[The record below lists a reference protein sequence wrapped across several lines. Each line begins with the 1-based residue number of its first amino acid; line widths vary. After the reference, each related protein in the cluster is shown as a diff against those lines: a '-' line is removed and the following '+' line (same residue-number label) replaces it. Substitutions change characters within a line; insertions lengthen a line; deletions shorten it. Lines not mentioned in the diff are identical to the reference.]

1 MPYQPQRFIHAANVR
16 LDVPV
21 SVYLSE
27 QLTDD
32 LRHQLEDATLL
43 AFDCVV
49 ENCVERKVDYL
60 LLSGNLFVET
70 DRSLRAR
77 LALLRA
83 FRHLRDEGIPVFVL
97 PGDTDPAEAWR
108 AIPELPDN
116 VHVCFSSSPEPFDLK
131 RGERTIATVSASM
144 WYGETDAFGIRVIH
158 SSPDG
163 VEPFRIG
170 TVSRARYDESQRMA
184 TLTAAAEDNLI
195 SLDDDGDGD
204 EQSTNHREDGPDSAE
219 QSPSDYET
227 GFRIY
232 MQKLMREGRL
242 NYLAFGSEL
251 LRNEI
256 QLDTGL
262 VHCPGTTQPR
272 SQLEADC
279 GLCSLVTVDNSGN
292 ASSQEIN
299 TSAVDWKN
307 ITLRLD
313 STTELNQ
320 LLEQM
325 RDILVET
332 PCSPSD
338 RIWSVCWTLT
348 GPLPVLRNFVE
359 DDLELAVAVELDAL
373 EFEGR
378 PVRLLHQIRSLPDA
392 WDLDEP
398 QHLAQQYAD
407 LIPQDGDTRGNWL
420 RTLLNESELSEG
432 WSKRLEA
439 LAGGVDPERLL
450 AQLRND
456 GADWFVS
463 DLEELLP
470 AEVQGPELET
480 SEPAAMDS
488 GLVAAGL
495 DVEAEVEAEAM
506 STEGTSTLAVLTAN
520 DDDEHEQNAPNS

>member
-49 ENCVERKVDYL
+49 QNCVERKVDYL

-83 FRHLRDEGIPVFVL
+83 FRQLRDEGIPVFVL
-97 PGDTDPAEAWR
+97 PGDTDPPEAWR

-116 VHVCFSSSPEPFDLK
+116 VHVCFSSSPEPFDLT
-131 RGERTIATVSASM
+131 RGDRAIATVSASM

-163 VEPFRIG
+163 IEPFRIG

-184 TLTAAAEDNLI
+184 TLTADAEDNLI
-195 SLDDDGDGD
+195 SLNDESDEQPENNQDEEPDSP
-204 EQSTNHREDGPDSAE
+204 EQSTQE
-219 QSPSDYET
+219 YEA
-227 GFRIY
+227 GFRTY

-251 LRNEI
+251 QRTEI

-279 GLCSLVTVDNSGN
+279 GLCSLVTVDSSGN

-307 ITLRLD
+307 ISVRLD
-313 STTELNQ
+313 SDTELNQ

-325 RDILVET
+325 RDILAET
-332 PCSPSD
+332 PCNPSD

-348 GPLPVLRNFVE
+348 GPLPILRNFVE

-373 EFEGR
+373 NIEGR
-378 PVRLLHQIRSLPDA
+378 PVRLLHQIRTLPDA
-392 WDLDEP
+392 WDLGES

-407 LIPQDGDTRGNWL
+407 LIPQDSEPQKNVL
-420 RTLLNESELSEG
+420 QTLLDDSDLSEG
-432 WSKRLEA
+432 WGKRLDA
-439 LAGGVDPERLL
+439 LADGIDPQRLL
-450 AQLRND
+450 AQMRND

-470 AEVQGPELET
+470 AELQEQEPEASDVAATESETVSTDVDVETEAASMEET
-480 SEPAAMDS
+480 S
-488 GLVAAGL
+488 
-495 DVEAEVEAEAM
+495 
-506 STEGTSTLAVLTAN
+506 TSVVLTAES
-520 DDDEHEQNAPNS
+520 DDEHKPNAPNS